1 MKSKIIIGIV
11 LALVIIGGVGAVWV
25 LKSPLTAAKQTK
37 VVHSSPYVVNRT
49 DEIPFV
55 THREQ
60 SMAAAQDPTSLIPWG
75 IALDRVHGFVWVA
88 EPGCDPDTG
97 CPATT
102 QGTLGQYALSDGAF
116 ISDFNAPI
124 GYSSPL
130 FATVDAA
137 GNVWFT
143 QPTTSA
149 IGEFKPQ
156 NETWSIWHLKKGS
169 TPYDLTFDNEG
180 NLWFTEANTNMIGF
194 LNTHTNQIV
203 ENTIPTANSSPY
215 GITLDLHG
223 TIWFAENATGIN
235 QIASFQPTA
244 SGTIKI
250 TEYAVNGL
258 RPHLI
263 TADRAG
269 NIWFSEGF
277 AGQVGEFNPRKGI
290 DANFFTFGGTC
301 ASARSCRTGTHISGI
316 YVDNTTGDVWFSDS
330 LSHRIGYLIPA
341 TGQVVTRTIPD
352 VNAHPHDG
360 LIIDGN
366 GRVWFTSEFALTLTM
381 WPTSS
386 VQG

>member
-1 MKSKIIIGIV
+1 MRSKIIIGV
-11 LALVIIGGVGAVWV
+11 MLGLVIIAGAGAVWV
-25 LKSPLTAAKQTK
+25 LKSPLTAAKQTT
-37 VVHSSPYVVNRT
+37 VTHSSPYVVNRV

-60 SMAAAQDPTSLIPWG
+60 SMAAVQDPTSQIPWG
-75 IALDRVHGFVWVA
+75 IALDKLHGFVWVA

-97 CPATT
+97 CPTTT
-102 QGTLGQYALSDGAF
+102 QGALGQYALSDGAF

-130 FATVDAA
+130 FVAVDAV

-149 IGEFKPQ
+149 IGKFNPQ

-180 NLWFTEANTNMIGF
+180 NLWFTEANANMIGF
-194 LNTHTNQIV
+194 LNIHTNQIV

-223 TIWFAENATGIN
+223 TIWFAENGSGIN
-235 QIASFQPTA
+235 QIASFQPTT

-301 ASARSCRTGTHISGI
+301 ASAGSCRTGTHISGI

-341 TGQVVTRTIPD
+341 TGQVVTRTISD
-352 VNAHPHDG
+352 ANAHPHDG

-366 GRVWFTSEFALTLTM
+366 GRVWFTSEFALMLTM